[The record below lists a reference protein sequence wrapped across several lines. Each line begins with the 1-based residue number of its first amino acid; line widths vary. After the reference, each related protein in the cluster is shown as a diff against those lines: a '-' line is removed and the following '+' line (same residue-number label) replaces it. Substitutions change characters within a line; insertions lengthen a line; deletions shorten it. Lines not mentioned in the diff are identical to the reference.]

1 MKDTRVKSL
10 QTALERLA
18 ESLNATIRVQ
28 RWEPTE
34 AVPEPLRRLA
44 VDLPGRVDL
53 ASRLAAGT
61 FVSTSADTG
70 RIEAMRLAAE
80 RLVAAYGVYQ
90 ARPGKDIADEHTG
103 DLSAIMVL
111 EDEIGQVRADSGA
124 W

>member
-1 MKDTRVKSL
+1 
-10 QTALERLA
+10 
-18 ESLNATIRVQ
+18 LNATIRVQ

-80 RLVAAYGVYQ
+80 RLVAAYGVYRG
-90 ARPGKDIADEHTG
+90 RPGVEQADE
-103 DLSAIMVL
+103 LSAITVL
-111 EDEIGQVRADSGA
+111 EDEIGQARADSGA